1 MTFEDFS
8 LGHPVEVLRIE
19 IALFSD
25 QLMPTHKIDREMEP
39 ELYVCASWLQL
50 FNDLLTKTASG
61 QHLRWYKWHHKNAAL
76 LSFEERILNE
86 FSNDLFTKQEIL
98 EKERIHLQNLRKIL
112 LQRCI
117 FWVTLITNIK
127 EKKGAKKWQKRT
139 KPLLFDFLCSVKI
152 TYFIGDFNA

>member
-1 MTFEDFS
+1 
-8 LGHPVEVLRIE
+8 
-19 IALFSD
+19 
-25 QLMPTHKIDREMEP
+25 MPTHKIDREMEP

-127 EKKGAKKWQKRT
+127 EKKGVEKMAKAHKAVIIWFFDAALKSPTLLVIPTLKNSVKKWFET
-139 KPLLFDFLCSVKI
+139 LKPNFW
-152 TYFIGDFNA
+152 

>member
-1 MTFEDFS
+1 MTFEDFL
-8 LGHPVEVLRIE
+8 LGHTVEVLRIE

-76 LSFEERILNE
+76 LLSSEERILNE

-127 EKKGAKKWQKRT
+127 EKKGVEKMAKAHKAVIIWFFMQR
-139 KPLLFDFLCSVKI
+139 
-152 TYFIGDFNA
+152 

>member
-1 MTFEDFS
+1 MTFEDFL
-8 LGHPVEVLRIE
+8 LGHTVEVLRIE

-127 EKKGAKKWQKRT
+127 EKKGVEKMAKAHKAVIIWFFMQR
-139 KPLLFDFLCSVKI
+139 
-152 TYFIGDFNA
+152 